1 MAESFTDKNGLKVEE
16 HSANHTVAA
25 ADSGVVQLVDTTSTH
40 TLPATAVGDV
50 YIFQAAKSGVGIT
63 INPAA
68 ADNIRGGGLTA
79 TDDKDLILT
88 AATARAGDFV
98 KLVADGVHGYTIA
111 EISGTWVKQ
120 S

>member
-1 MAESFTDKNGLKVEE
+1 MAESFMDKNGRNVEE
-16 HSANHTVAA
+16 HSAAHTVAA

-63 INPAA
+63 ISPNAN
-68 ADNIRGGGLTA
+68 DNIRGGGLTA
-79 TDDKDLILT
+79 VDNKDLILT

-98 KLVADGVHGYTIA
+98 KLVADGSAGYAIA
-111 EISGTWVKQ
+111 ESSGIWVKE
-120 S
+120 

>member
-1 MAESFTDKNGLKVEE
+1 MAEAFFDKNGRNVEV

-50 YIFQAAKSGVGIT
+50 YIFQAKESGVGIT
-63 INPAA
+63 ISPAA

-79 TDDKDLILT
+79 TDNKDLILT

-98 KLVADGVHGYTIA
+98 KLVADGSAGYAIA
-111 EISGTWVKQ
+111 EISGTWTKEA
-120 S
+120 